1 MDVTKWDIAAMTTLR
16 RSISSFG
23 SLATFEAAARLGGF
37 TAAASELGVTQ
48 AAVSRQIKLL
58 EQDLNLPLFVRA
70 HRKVVLTPAGEV
82 LAASVSGAFARMA
95 DAIEFLRQPQLP
107 NTVVVG
113 ATLAFSHFWLLPR
126 LPAFRTA
133 HPWVNLRLVAEDAA
147 FDVGRDRFDVMIRYG
162 TLPIPGTRSLA
173 SCSEEVFPVCSP
185 AFRDKYAARIDAGGM
200 LSLPLIGLDWVEPS
214 WLKWKAWTVKTGLG
228 SVSTPSSLSFNHYI
242 DAIHAA
248 LNGEGVAL
256 GWAALISHLLA
267 EGRLVRIGD
276 RSVVPP
282 EQHHA
287 LLPNARAPSEA
298 TTAFVDW
305 IARQFRDQTT

>member
-1 MDVTKWDIAAMTTLR
+1 
-16 RSISSFG
+16 
-23 SLATFEAAARLGGF
+23 
-37 TAAASELGVTQ
+37 VTQ

-70 HRKVVLTPAGEV
+70 HRKVLLTPAGEV
-82 LAASVSGAFARMA
+82 LAAAVAGAFVRMT

-126 LPAFRTA
+126 LPAFRAA
-133 HPWVNLRLVAEDAA
+133 HPWVNLRLVAEDATLDA
-147 FDVGRDRFDVMIRYG
+147 RRDRFDVMIRYG
-162 TLPIPGTRSLA
+162 TPPFPDSRSLA
-173 SCSEEVFPVCSP
+173 SCSEEVFPVCNP
-185 AFRDKYAARIDAGGM
+185 AFREKHAAQIDAGRM

-214 WLKWKAWTVKTGLG
+214 WLKWTAWTVKTGLG
-228 SVSTPSSLSFNHYI
+228 PAATPSSLSFNHYI

-256 GWAALISHLLA
+256 GWAALVSHLLT
-267 EGRLVRIGD
+267 EGRLVRLGD
-276 RSVVPP
+276 RSVVPA
-282 EQHHA
+282 EQHHV
-287 LLPNARAPSEA
+287 LLPATRAPSDA

-305 IARQFRDQTT
+305 ISRQFRDQAP